1 MKAVCGRYAPSPT
14 GAQHVGNL
22 RSAVLAWVDAHI
34 HGGGCALRIDDLD
47 LPRVVTGSEAAIR
60 EELAWI
66 GLRFDPLP
74 KTGRLALE
82 GNAESHAACRQS
94 DRSARYAEVL
104 EALRLAG
111 AIYPCPLSGKE
122 FAGALAA
129 PHAETESRLRLDL
142 GERER
147 LWERYRAEP
156 SGALSW
162 RFAASELPV
171 GFCDETFGEQRSG
184 AAGLDDFIVWRRDG
198 LPSYQLACVV
208 DDFDLG
214 VERVVRGAD
223 LIESTFRQLAL
234 LRALKWSEP
243 AYKHLSL
250 VESSDGKRLAKRHG
264 AKSIEALRRDGMSPA
279 QMLSWI
285 AASVCPA
292 SKEPLQNVEELADR
306 LAGQPWGQQSVCFEA

>member
-1 MKAVCGRYAPSPT
+1 M
-14 GAQHVGNL
+14 GNL
-22 RSAVLAWVDAHI
+22 RSAVLAWADSRM
-34 HGGGCALRIDDLD
+34 HGGNCALRIDDLD
-47 LPRVVTGSEAAIR
+47 LPRLVAGSEAMIR

-82 GNAESHAACRQS
+82 GRAKAHVACRQS
-94 DRSARYAEVL
+94 ERSARYAEVL

-111 AIYPCPLSGKE
+111 AIYPCPLSGKQ

-129 PHAETESRLRLDL
+129 PHADNESRLRLNS
-142 GERER
+142 GERED
-147 LWERYRAEP
+147 LWRRYTAEP
-156 SGALSW
+156 AAEISW

-171 GFCDETFGEQRSG
+171 EFTDETYGDQSCG

-214 VERVVRGAD
+214 VQRVVRGAD

-234 LRALKWSEP
+234 LRALNWHEP

-250 VESSDGKRLAKRHG
+250 VENGQGKRLAKRHG
-264 AKSIEALRRDGMSPA
+264 ATSITALRRGGMSAA
-279 QMLSWI
+279 QMLGWI
-285 AASVCPA
+285 AASVCSGP
-292 SKEPLQNVEELADR
+292 EVPLRDAEELVDR
-306 LAGQPWGQQSVCFEA
+306 LAGKPWGRQPVCFEA